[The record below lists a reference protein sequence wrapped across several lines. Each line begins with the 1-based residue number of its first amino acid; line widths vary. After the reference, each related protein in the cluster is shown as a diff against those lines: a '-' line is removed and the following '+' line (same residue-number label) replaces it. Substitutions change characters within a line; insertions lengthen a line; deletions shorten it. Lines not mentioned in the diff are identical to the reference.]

1 MAGPTFEP
9 CLVRLEF
16 PIAGCA
22 IVTLDRPAA
31 MNALSFAMRKQIV
44 ATIDN
49 LQKDARIHVL
59 ILTGAGKSFC
69 AGLDLKELGASR
81 DLASM
86 LEPAEATDPVAAV
99 RRFPGPVIGAI
110 NGAAVAGGF
119 ELALACDL
127 LIASETARF
136 ADTHARVGVLPGWGL
151 SQRLPRLIGMNRAKE
166 LSLTGNFISARQA
179 ESWGL
184 VNRVVEPDRLL
195 AVASALAADMLGASP
210 EMLVAMKRLINDGAA
225 TTLDRGLEIERERS
239 SAWSAALDPAAIEAG
254 RAGVISRGRE
264 SP

>member
-1 MAGPTFEP
+1 MAHANFDSS
-9 CLVRLEF
+9 LVRLEF

-31 MNALSFAMRKQIV
+31 MNALSLAMRKQFV
-44 ATIDN
+44 ATIDD
-49 LQKDARIHVL
+49 LLSDPGARVL
-59 ILTGAGKSFC
+59 IVTGAGKAFC
-69 AGLDLKELGASR
+69 AGLDLKELGTSR
-81 DLASM
+81 DLASA
-86 LEPAEATDPVAAV
+86 LEPAEAADPVAAL

-110 NGAAVAGGF
+110 NGAAVTGGF

-151 SQRLPRLIGMNRAKE
+151 SQRLPRLIGVNRAKE
-166 LSLTGNFISARQA
+166 LSLTGNFLSARQA

-184 VNRVVEPDRLL
+184 VNRVVEPDRLP
-195 AVASALAADMLGASP
+195 AVASALAADMLSAAP
-210 EMLVAMKRLINDGAA
+210 EMLVAMKKLIDDGAA

-239 SAWSAALDPAAIEAG
+239 KAWSKGLDPAAIEA
-254 RAGVISRGRE
+254 RREGVVSRGRE
-264 SP
+264 AP

>member
-1 MAGPTFEP
+1 MAHATFDP
-9 CLVRLEF
+9 SLVRVDF

-31 MNALSFAMRKQIV
+31 MNALSLAMRKQIV

-49 LQKDARIHVL
+49 LHKDADVHVL

-69 AGLDLKELGASR
+69 AGLDLKELGATR
-81 DLASM
+81 DLAST
-86 LEPAEATDPVAAV
+86 LEPAEAPDPVAAL
-99 RRFPGPVIGAI
+99 RRFAGPVIGAI
-110 NGAAVAGGF
+110 NGAAVTGGF

-127 LIASETARF
+127 LVASATARF

-151 SQRLPRLIGMNRAKE
+151 SQRLPRLIGVNRAKE
-166 LSLTGNFISARQA
+166 LSLTGNFLSARQA

-195 AVASALAADMLGASP
+195 AVASALAADMLSASP
-210 EMLVAMKRLINDGAA
+210 EMLVAMKRLIDDGAA

-239 SAWSAALDPAAIEAG
+239 RMWSKALDPAAIEA
-254 RAGVISRGRE
+254 RREGVISRGRE
-264 SP
+264 SL